1 MCPRFGLTTRS
12 GGPPTC
18 ELRWAGLTHLLED
31 GRIAID
37 NNIVGRSTLPLAQP
51 RRNRQFAGGD
61 RWATR
66 ASLIEA
72 A

>member
-12 GGPPTC
+12 GSTPDR
-18 ELRWAGLTHLLED
+18 ELGWARLTHLLED

-37 NNIVGRSTLPLAQP
+37 HNIVGRSILPLALT